1 MSEQLD
7 SYRAQLRDE
16 IDTENTYRSRIEP
29 VLDFNNMLNKIAP
42 FLEGV
47 EDAHMRATC
56 IASALLLY
64 RNE

>member
-29 VLDFNNMLNKIAP
+29 VSVDESESPAQPKPGIWERLRLWWESEYD
-42 FLEGV
+42 
-47 EDAHMRATC
+47 
-56 IASALLLY
+56 
-64 RNE
+64 